1 MYIIYISLMNFVPTS
16 KRHTFA
22 SLLPS
27 GITEYAKPIF
37 KENQYYDGWKFTPSK
52 IMEAVEDAEVKEVGQ
67 NGSGMM
73 DVIRSIMGSGRGGA
87 LRLSGQGGGAL
98 SRVATGLQGSGNG
111 GALRLSGQGLAL
123 PGAGSGSVG
132 RMNPTIGGRMTR
144 SGLKFR
150 EVLPDLLPGSEL
162 KKRILRRIG
171 RPGRKTLPFGA
182 FPLNPRRIIRL
193 IVQKFIPMLAMKMRK
208 GGIRQERKMGRGFKQ
223 DIAKRV
229 RAVLAKQQRGGIAIG
244 AILSGLASLLP
255 VALDIGSSIFPAIK
269 SLFSRRK
276 QFGTGMIDSLV
287 RVLGSDVFKFL
298 KKAAGSLIEKMT
310 GKGIFDV
317 FKKLGKTFVK
327 LFKKGKAIVKKVAP
341 VAKKAFRFAKPI
353 AKKAFKFAR
362 PIISKTEKGRQFIR
376 KAEQAARFAKRGISI
391 GKRVISER
399 GKFVLPLIQRA
410 LEAKFGRKIPLDKIP
425 ALIRNPRVSR
435 IANAVLR
442 KAGIRQTAS
451 QLLSQLGLGRRRR
464 RTKRRRRRRRR

>member
-1 MYIIYISLMNFVPTS
+1 MNFIPTS

-22 SLLPS
+22 SILPS

-67 NGSGMM
+67 SGSGMM
-73 DVIRSIMGSGRGGA
+73 DVIRSLMGSGRGGA

-111 GALRLSGQGLAL
+111 GALRLAGQGLAL
-123 PGAGSGSVG
+123 PGAGAGSIG

-150 EVLPDLLPGSEL
+150 EVLPELLPGSEL
-162 KKRILRRIG
+162 KKRILRKIG
-171 RPGRKTLPFGA
+171 RPGRPGRPGRRQPFGA

-193 IVQKFIPMLAMKMRK
+193 ITQKFLPIIAMKMRQ
-208 GGIRQERKMGRGFKQ
+208 GGIRQVRKMGSGFKQ
-223 DIAKRV
+223 DLAKRV
-229 RAVLAKQQRGGIAIG
+229 RAVLAKRQRGGIAIG

-276 QFGTGMIDSLV
+276 QFGTGMISSLV

-310 GKGIFDV
+310 GKGLFSV

-341 VAKKAFRFAKPI
+341 VAKKAFKFAKPI
-353 AKKAFKFAR
+353 AKEAFKFAK
-362 PIISKTEKGRQFIR
+362 PIISKTEKGREIIR
-376 KAEQAARFAKRGISI
+376 KAEQAARFAKKGIAI
-391 GKRVISER
+391 GKRVIRER
-399 GKFVLPLIQRA
+399 GKFVLPIIQRA
-410 LEAKFGRKIPLDKIP
+410 LEAKFRRKIPLDKIP
-425 ALIRNPRVSR
+425 ALLRNPRIAR
-435 IANAVLR
+435 IGNAILRRARIPMTVDQVL
-442 KAGIRQTAS
+442 K
-451 QLLSQLGLGRRRR
+451 QLGLGRRRR
-464 RTKRRRRRRRR
+464 KTKRRRRRRRR